1 MTSLTVYT
9 IGHST
14 HETDAFVDLLRRHE
28 IHALA
33 DVRSSPYSRFNPQYN
48 RETLQRNL
56 EANGIAYVFL
66 GKELGARS
74 EDPACYENGRVQFGR
89 LARTA
94 LFEKGIERVLE
105 GAKRYRL
112 ALMCAEKD
120 PLECHRTIL
129 VARSL
134 VERGVDVRHILEDGA
149 LETHDRALDRL
160 LEHFKLDEPDL
171 FRTREDSIVDAY
183 RRQADRIAYAEKA
196 TADEDLAAPADI
208 PLPPSDP
215 RASGR

>member
-1 MTSLTVYT
+1 MTPLTVYT

-14 HETDAFVDLLRRHE
+14 HETDAFIELLSGHG
-28 IHALA
+28 IDALA

-56 EANGIAYVFL
+56 EAKGIAYVFL

-74 EDPACYENGRVQFGR
+74 DDPGCYENGKVQFDR
-89 LARTA
+89 LARTP
-94 LFEKGIERVLE
+94 LFQSGIDRVLE

-112 ALMCAEKD
+112 AMMCAEKD

-129 VARSL
+129 VARTL
-134 VERGVDVRHILEDGA
+134 VERGVDVQHILEDGSI
-149 LETHDRALDRL
+149 EPHDRAVDRL
-160 LEHFKLDEPDL
+160 LEHFKLDQPDL

-183 RRQADRIAYAEKA
+183 RLQAERIAYAEKA
-196 TADEDLAAPADI
+196 TADEDLAAEADVPI
-208 PLPPSDP
+208 PRSDP
-215 RASGR
+215 RASGT